1 MFHQKYQNH
10 PQLGLSS
17 CLLLA
22 VVGLEEDGLG
32 EESLEVCPQLGRWSS
47 ASVVV
52 VVVDVDV
59 DVGALVVLI
68 NRSRSTFAPPVS
80 TKAKSLLPT
89 PN

>member
-59 DVGALVVLI
+59 GALVVLI

-80 TKAKSLLPT
+80 TKAKSLLPK